1 MSTEAADSKAKK
13 PEAADASAKKPEA
26 AQADKAPP
34 PDPSHLWQMAANMA
48 AHEQKGHTGAA
59 LFAFGGVVVL
69 IGALWAIIASASG
82 GAALSYGPL
91 MLLGAGG
98 AVMSVTGLTRM
109 REGEVAT
116 QLRAALVTT
125 AERAERIAR
134 KAAEAKKAKAEAGG
148 KPRLTGSGRPSPKP
162 KKQHHDE
169 EEDVVNQ
176 GPIHLALAHDQMLI
190 KSYHLRELHKS
201 LRSRISEA
209 EAALQPDE
217 HVSYVLMAETL
228 KMQAQ
233 VLVLTGM
240 RLAIINENRVEWHY
254 LKDVKNPLAR
264 WQSNSPQCEFSAM
277 IDGKPFEWANVEPE
291 AAAFHAAK
299 VVDVGVFPLPAR
311 HISAH
316 PSPVTVRTPGKYV
329 RGTLTSPSSGST
341 VSEMSTVE
349 VVLTANNVVHI
360 VCSGE
365 DIISLPANDPGLRL
379 DNEAI
384 IASELKAGPL
394 ADSTAAKTLL
404 GPMRLRGMP
413 REDPDGGKPH
423 LVLMVFVDDL
433 VGLVL
438 MTDQTGTDR
447 IIAATKMPPE
457 PEPVPEA
464 EASVEAPAAE
474 SAIPDNGDVGA
485 VAAAIMAAVAAEN
498 PATAAATLSVPA
510 EVPAPGDTSS
520 VIRELERVH
529 KLHADG
535 VLTDDE
541 LRNLTR
547 RLVSEDGPA

>member
-1 MSTEAADSKAKK
+1 MSSEAADAKAKK

-59 LFAFGGVVVL
+59 LFAVGGVVVL
-69 IGALWAIIASASG
+69 IGALWAVISSASG
-82 GAALSYGPL
+82 GGALSYGPL
-91 MLLGAGG
+91 MLLGVGG

-109 REGEVAT
+109 REGEVASH
-116 QLRAALVTT
+116 LRAALVTT
-125 AERAERIAR
+125 AEAAERMAR
-134 KAAEAKKAKAEAGG
+134 KAAEAKKAKAEG
-148 KPRLTGSGRPSPKP
+148 KPRLAGSGRPRPKP
-162 KKQHHDE
+162 KKKGHDE
-169 EEDVVNQ
+169 DDEVINQ

-201 LRSRISEA
+201 LRARVSEA
-209 EAALQPDE
+209 EAALEPDE
-217 HVSYVLMAETL
+217 HVSYVLMAETI

-264 WQSNSPQCEFSAM
+264 WQSNSPQCEFSVM
-277 IDGKPFEWANVEPE
+277 IDGKPYEWANVEPE

-299 VVDVGVFPLPAR
+299 LIDVGVFPLPAR
-311 HISAH
+311 HIPAH
-316 PSPVTVRTPGKYV
+316 PSPITVRAPGKYV
-329 RGTLTSPSSGST
+329 FGTLTSPSSGST
-341 VSEMSTVE
+341 VPVMSTVE

-365 DIISLPANDPGLRL
+365 DLIALPASDSGLRF

-384 IASELKAGPL
+384 VTSELKDGPL
-394 ADSTAAKTLL
+394 ASTIAAKTLL

-413 REDPDGGKPH
+413 REESDSGKPH
-423 LVLMVFVDDL
+423 LVLMVHVDEL

-438 MTDQTGTDR
+438 MTDETGTDR
-447 IIAATKMPPE
+447 IMAATKLPP
-457 PEPVPEA
+457 PVEPVPVDGASADENA
-464 EASVEAPAAE
+464 AASVMA
-474 SAIPDNGDVGA
+474 DNGDVGA

-498 PATAAATLSVPA
+498 PVTDEAVPSVQPDVPA
-510 EVPAPGDTSS
+510 SGDPSA

-529 KLHADG
+529 KLHVDG

-547 RLVSEDGPA
+547 RLVSEEEPV

>member
-1 MSTEAADSKAKK
+1 MSTEAADAKAKK
-13 PEAADASAKKPEA
+13 PDSAESDEVA
-26 AQADKAPP
+26 P

-125 AERAERIAR
+125 AERAERLAR
-134 KAAEAKKAKAEAGG
+134 KAAEAKKAKAEG
-148 KPRLTGSGRPSPKP
+148 KPSLTGSGRPRPKP
-162 KKQHHDE
+162 KKKHHDDE
-169 EEDVVNQ
+169 EETGNQ

-201 LRSRISEA
+201 MRSRISEA

-228 KMQAQ
+228 KMQTQ

-240 RLAIINENRVEWHY
+240 RLAIINENRVDWHY

-264 WQSNSPQCEFSAM
+264 WKSNSPQCEFSAM
-277 IDGKPFEWANVEPE
+277 IDGKPYEWANVEPE
-291 AAAFHAAK
+291 AAAFHASK
-299 VVDVGVFPLPAR
+299 MVDVGVFPLPAR
-311 HISAH
+311 HIAAN
-316 PSPVTVRTPGKYV
+316 PSPITVRTPGKYL

-365 DIISLPANDPGLRL
+365 DIISLPASDPGLRL

-413 REDPDGGKPH
+413 REEPDGAKPH
-423 LVLMVFVDDL
+423 LVLMVFIDDL

-438 MTDQTGTDR
+438 MTDQSGTDR
-447 IIAATKMPPE
+447 IVAATKVPPPVEPAPE
-457 PEPVPEA
+457 PDVSA
-464 EASVEAPAAE
+464 AVQAVEA
-474 SAIPDNGDVGA
+474 AIPESGDVGA

-498 PATAAATLSVPA
+498 PASAAATLSGPA
-510 EVPAPGDTSS
+510 EVPAPGDTSA

-547 RLVSEDGPA
+547 RLVSEEGPA